1 MQHASL
7 IYFIS
12 LAKQTIMNQTDY
24 ENYDVNKSDL
34 FNQLELDDFR
44 SSSHVLLT
52 VTGIPLN
59 SIIVIVILSNQ
70 RLKKKPRNILLLG
83 MSLASIFTFLTILI
97 EFLSHHYQSQFLCK
111 MFCLSTGIA
120 YTYLLYNLL
129 LSLLDRYFAIVK
141 PLRHRKRVTIKSVL
155 IAQGTGATFIILLI
169 KWPFIF
175 GVLSV
180 QCGIVPLQSKII
192 AISNVILLILCVIFN
207 VLVYTKTKRYVRP
220 NRAVSVS
227 YVNNHQ
233 AQSILHQPVPLMAG
247 AADDV
252 AENLSGEQQ
261 VAIQFADDLNQ
272 EMNEPSLV
280 RPSRTAAVN
289 QQLTPL
295 RVHGGTREME
305 VIYNDI
311 LQHMLFHNSNRFFF
325 FSILKIE
332 ATFTL
337 VAGVLS
343 LLIFTLPTLIIGFIQ
358 WGCRVIMLIIA
369 RNDVPPSLH

>member
-1 MQHASL
+1 
-7 IYFIS
+7 
-12 LAKQTIMNQTDY
+12 MNQADY
-24 ENYDVNKSDL
+24 ENYDVNNSAL

-44 SSSHVLLT
+44 SSSHVLLA

-83 MSLASIFTFLTILI
+83 MSLASIFTLLTILI

-141 PLRHRKRVTIKSVL
+141 PLLHRKRVTIKSVL
-155 IAQGTGATFIILLI
+155 IAQGTGATFIILFI

-180 QCGIVPLQSKII
+180 QCGVVPFQSKTI
-192 AISNVILLILCVIFN
+192 AVSNVILLVLCVIFN
-207 VLVYTKTKRYVRP
+207 ILVYTKTKRYVRP
-220 NRAVSVS
+220 NRAVTVS

-233 AQSILHQPVPLMAG
+233 QPESILHQPAPLMAG

-252 AENLSGEQQ
+252 AVNVSGEQQ
-261 VAIQFADDLNQ
+261 VAIQFADDPNQ
-272 EMNEPSLV
+272 GINEPSLV

-305 VIYNDI
+305 VLYNGI
-311 LQHMLFHNSNRFFF
+311 LQRVLFHNSNIF
-325 FSILKIE
+325 FSFLYLRLRQLLLCW
-332 ATFTL
+332 L
-337 VAGVLS
+337 VCFLCS
-343 LLIFTLPTLIIGFIQ
+343 FLH
-358 WGCRVIMLIIA
+358 CR
-369 RNDVPPSLH
+369 H